1 MTAREDLLVRAVA
14 WFSENGVG
22 ETSLRSLGT
31 ALGTSHRM
39 LIYHFGSREGLVTA
53 VVEYVE
59 RRERDLLAELVAAGG
74 DPYDAGM
81 RFWTQVADS
90 ASTFAP
96 LYFELAGHAM
106 QGRPH
111 ATVLRDWL
119 AEGWT
124 DALTDLYVAAGHPP
138 DRAGDLV
145 RMSLAMARGLL
156 FDVAI
161 TGDRAA
167 ADRAMTK
174 FVELLPRAPVG
185 G

>member
-1 MTAREDLLVRAVA
+1 VTAREDLLARAVA
-14 WFSENGVG
+14 WFTANGIG

-59 RRERDLLAELVAAGG
+59 RRERDLLAELVAAGD
-74 DPYDAGM
+74 DPYEAGW
-81 RFWTQVADS
+81 RFWSQVADT

-106 QGRPH
+106 QLRPH
-111 ATVLRDWL
+111 AEALRRWL
-119 AEGWT
+119 AEGWS
-124 DALTDLYVAAGHPP
+124 DALAELYVRAGHPP
-138 DRAGDLV
+138 DRAADLA

-167 ADRAMTK
+167 ADRAMTEW
-174 FVELLPRAPVG
+174 VDLLPRP
-185 G
+185 